1 MNRGEEDA
9 ELDNSQY
16 RNHNRW
22 YCTGGRIVFYHTK
35 HGKKENAGILQL
47 RM

>member
-1 MNRGEEDA
+1 MSRGEEDA

-16 RNHNRW
+16 RNDNRR
-22 YCTGGRIVFYHTK
+22 YGTGGWIVFYHTK